1 MLTNSRELQCWK
13 TKRCTDQLFLGF
25 WLIFVSL
32 FFLCVRGG
40 VRVDLT
46 CLKLYE
52 RTKPLNSL
60 YFGSHFLQGLFLW
73 TLATFTLFTLYY
85 VHCVLTFLGEV

>member
-1 MLTNSRELQCWK
+1 MLENQTLYRLAFSG
-13 TKRCTDQLFLGF
+13 FLVDF
-25 WLIFVSL
+25 CVTVFFV
-32 FFLCVRGG
+32 CAWGG

-46 CLKLYE
+46 CLKLCE

-85 VHCVLTFLGEV
+85 VHCVLTFLGKV